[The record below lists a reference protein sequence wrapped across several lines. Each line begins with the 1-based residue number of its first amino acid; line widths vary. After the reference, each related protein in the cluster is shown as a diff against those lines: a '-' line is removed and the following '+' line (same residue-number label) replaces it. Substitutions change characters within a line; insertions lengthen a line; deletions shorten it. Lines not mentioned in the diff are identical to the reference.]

1 MNPRAGGEN
10 AVKKS
15 ALDAI
20 DRIILTAL
28 IRNGRASYAE
38 LGALAGLSPHAV
50 APRVRRLVEAGVIT
64 GFTATV
70 AYGAVGRGFEALI
83 DIRLLPTSDPDAFEA
98 AVSEIESIQGLV
110 FVTGRFDYQL
120 RVACIDADDLD
131 HTIRLL
137 RQAGAAVTETH
148 VMLRRESYAR
158 AIRDYSSISDGR
170 THDPTVHAA
179 IDDTFNNDGAGRLD
193 TPPPRA

>member
-1 MNPRAGGEN
+1 
-10 AVKKS
+10 
-15 ALDAI
+15 
-20 DRIILTAL
+20 
-28 IRNGRASYAE
+28 
-38 LGALAGLSPHAV
+38 
-50 APRVRRLVEAGVIT
+50 VRRLVEAGVIT

-83 DIRLLPTSDPDAFEA
+83 DIRLLPTGDPDAFEA

-137 RQAGAAVTETH
+137 RQSGAAVTETH
-148 VMLRRESYAR
+148 ERPRCCV
-158 AIRDYSSISDGR
+158 AISI
-170 THDPTVHAA
+170 
-179 IDDTFNNDGAGRLD
+179 
-193 TPPPRA
+193 